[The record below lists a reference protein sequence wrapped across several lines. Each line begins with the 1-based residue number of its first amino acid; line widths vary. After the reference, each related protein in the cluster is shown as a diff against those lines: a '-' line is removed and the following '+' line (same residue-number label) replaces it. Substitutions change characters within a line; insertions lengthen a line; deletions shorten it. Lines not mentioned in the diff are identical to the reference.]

1 MDNFIFYLCVI
12 VTVYAIEVVAR
23 RVVFYIEGQIATR
36 RAAKQSDAILCRN
49 LQYSKKRH
57 IIGLFFSILMV
68 YVWSSC
74 ADLFWSQEDIWVIIL
89 WGMAGVV
96 WALNIMIDLAGIF
109 QSEYAYLT
117 EDGIMASYDV
127 MKWEKCTFSWE
138 QRGQEKLPVIV
149 QVYPGKE
156 KNPHRFQ
163 ILSHVERA
171 HEIIDKRMQ

>member
-1 MDNFIFYLCVI
+1 MDNFLFYLCVI

-23 RVVFYIEGQIATR
+23 RVVFFIEGQIATR

-57 IIGLFFSILMV
+57 IIGLFFSVLMM
-68 YVWSSC
+68 YLWSGC
-74 ADLFWSQEDIWVIIL
+74 NDLFWSLGGIRWIIL
-89 WGMAGVV
+89 WGMMCVV
-96 WALNIMIDLAGIF
+96 FALCIMIDLAGIF

-127 MKWEKCTFSWE
+127 MKWEKCTFTWE
-138 QRGQEKLPVIV
+138 QRGQEKLPAIV
-149 QVYPGKE
+149 QVYPRKE

-163 ILSHVERA
+163 IVSDVERA